1 MGRETVPPGTL
12 CGPATPKAR
21 WRVSLQ
27 ALLQR
32 GRSLGILDE
41 SRHRYVYTQI
51 SVKGWRKDEPVEVPL
66 EKPRLLRQLF
76 ERAYGNHYEA
86 LANDLGYRAEFV
98 KEILSYYDDAAKPKE
113 PSNFSAKV
121 VALRRHY
128 Q

>member
-51 SVKGWRKDEPVEVPL
+51 SVKGWRKDEPVEIPL

-76 ERAYGNHYEA
+76 ERVHGSSYEA
-86 LANDLGYRAEFV
+86 LANDLGYRTEFV
-98 KEILSYYDDAAKPKE
+98 KDILSHYDAAKPRE
-113 PSNFSAKV
+113 ESIYSAKV
-121 VALRRHY
+121 VALRRR
-128 Q
+128 